1 MITKSKLVLIATV
14 AAMGIATPALA
25 QSFDPDAG
33 TGNVLSYSYA
43 PTRHE
48 QVAVNRNGL
57 HAFAMVPRGGQ
68 WNQWNA
74 GSNAATSGYDPG
86 IETQR

>member
-1 MITKSKLVLIATV
+1 MITKSKLVLIATI
-14 AAMGIATPALA
+14 ATMSIATPALA

-43 PTRHE
+43 PSRHE
-48 QVAVNRNGL
+48 QVAIHRNGL
-57 HAFAMVPRGGQ
+57 HAFAMVPRGA
-68 WNQWNA
+68 QWNA